1 MTKKRKRM
9 FSPMAV
15 SNLLGDMFRG
25 KPLEKRLHEGKIWHS
40 WDSVV
45 GTQIAA
51 QARPVNFRDGIL
63 TVVVGNAPWMQ
74 QLNYMKK
81 GIAEKLNAA
90 LGEDLVKEIYL
101 KAGRPEPLPAEPQ
114 LQQRS
119 VRPLTDSEKES
130 IARETADINDPELR
144 EALAHLLKTH
154 LVNSTDKS

>member
-1 MTKKRKRM
+1 MY
-9 FSPMAV
+9 SPIAV
-15 SNLLGDMFRG
+15 SSLLGDLFRG
-25 KPLEKRLHEGKIWHS
+25 KQLEKRLHEGKIWLI

-45 GTQIAA
+45 GRQIAA

-81 GIAEKLNAA
+81 GIAEKINAT
-90 LGEDLVKEIYL
+90 LCEELVKEIYL
-101 KAGRPEPLPAEPQ
+101 KAGRPEPLPAESRPY
-114 LQQRS
+114 QRTT
-119 VRPLTDSEKES
+119 RPLTDPEKES

-154 LVNSTDKS
+154 LVNSSDKS

>member
-9 FSPMAV
+9 FSPIAV
-15 SNLLGDMFRG
+15 SSLLGELFRG
-25 KPLEKRLHEGKIWHS
+25 KPLEKRLHEGKIWLI

-45 GTQIAA
+45 GRQIAA

-81 GIAEKLNAA
+81 GIAEKINTTLC
-90 LGEDLVKEIYL
+90 EELVKEIYL
-101 KAGRPEPLPAEPQ
+101 KAGRPEPLPVESRP
-114 LQQRS
+114 QQRT

-154 LVNSTDKS
+154 LINNTDKS